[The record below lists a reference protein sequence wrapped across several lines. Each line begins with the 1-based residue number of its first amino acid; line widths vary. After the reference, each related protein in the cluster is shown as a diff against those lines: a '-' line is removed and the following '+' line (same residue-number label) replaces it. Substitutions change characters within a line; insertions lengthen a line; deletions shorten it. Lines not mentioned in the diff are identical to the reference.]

1 VQAYVCTPY
10 IYKYNGTCTRPTLAV
25 RLWRLRS
32 RRCRKDRVR
41 GPRRRPSRILHCIS
55 QLTNLGG
62 RQQNECTRSL
72 LQVQCRTPL
81 FLLLFLLVSARK
93 AQTTLTR
100 HVAAGGQCQPGVCER
115 GHVTLDLVF
124 DNGAGRAFGLS
135 RFILSALVLDKYK
148 LDACA

>member
-1 VQAYVCTPY
+1 MAHARGQLWLCGSGGGCCRAAGVARTGFEAREGVRAGSC
-10 IYKYNGTCTRPTLAV
+10 IASASKPTLGVA
-25 RLWRLRS
+25 S
-32 RRCRKDRVR
+32 K
-41 GPRRRPSRILHCIS
+41 
-55 QLTNLGG
+55 TNALA
-62 RQQNECTRSL
+62 RW

-100 HVAAGGQCQPGVCER
+100 HVARCWWAVPGVCAER